1 MNTKTYAAPQAAAD
15 MAALNARMK
24 AKLEASGI
32 PYKRIECYG
41 SQIVVT
47 SYSSDS
53 AAKWA
58 TLLANFAKV
67 RGTIETL
74 DDAVRNRNTVL
85 RPSKVRVWRTF
96 AVIS

>member
-1 MNTKTYAAPQAAAD
+1 MKTQHYSAPPAAQVAQ
-15 MAALNARMK
+15 LNARMK
-24 AKLEASGI
+24 AKLEAAGI
-32 PYKRIECYG
+32 PYKRIDMYG

-47 SYSSDS
+47 SACRDT

-58 TLLANFAKV
+58 SLLAQFAKV

-74 DDAVRNRNTVL
+74 DDAVVNRNTTL

-96 AVIS
+96 AVIQ

>member
-1 MNTKTYAAPQAAAD
+1 MNTAHAKTAPTLQQ
-15 MAALNARMK
+15 RMK
-24 AKLEASGI
+24 STLEGAGI
-32 PYKRIECYG
+32 PYKRIEVYG
-41 SQIVVT
+41 VQIVVT
-47 SYSSDS
+47 SACRDT

-58 TLLANFAKV
+58 TLLAKFAKV

-96 AVIS
+96 AVIQ